1 MVIQINNKL
10 YTLEM
15 VEDDYIY
22 PGNVQHTGVITIPL
36 EDRIQYYN
44 GQIYLASLIHPLNTQ
59 QINKLNSYKDKN
71 YKFLTKKNI
80 IFLFNAKNKLLG
92 NERFCSEFISEI
104 LHNINISSI
113 PYQSDKTKL
122 QTEIINLTH
131 NTIYK
136 RPVQLIHEKLLINNI
151 NLNYDTINYC

>member
-1 MVIQINNKL
+1 MKDFNELGMYFLKFKV
-10 YTLEM
+10 
-15 VEDDYIY
+15 
-22 PGNVQHTGVITIPL
+22 
-36 EDRIQYYN
+36 
-44 GQIYLASLIHPLNTQ
+44 
-59 QINKLNSYKDKN
+59 DKN
-71 YKFLTKKNI
+71 YKFLTKKNV

-136 RPVQLIHEKLLINNI
+136 RPIQLIHEKLLINNI